1 MKHKAYTRT
10 TVDRCQNLIQFSND
24 HMKKSDQNV
33 MQARKKIRKFEIVR
47 NNSNTNRVNR
57 HVNAVMPSL
66 FEFRQ

>member
-1 MKHKAYTRT
+1 
-10 TVDRCQNLIQFSND
+10 
-24 HMKKSDQNV
+24 

-66 FEFRQ
+66 FEFRQWEEYSEFFDKK